1 MSTENNI
8 SRKTRDRLYTG
19 SQWFVYLR
27 VLHNIQIDK
36 HRFDSQKMW
45 VKYRFKNTIL
55 NVKQMYFMDVLQ
67 ILFTYSYLL
76 VTSIVSL
83 VIIIWT

>member
-27 VLHNIQIDK
+27 VLHNNIILIHK
-36 HRFDSQKMW
+36 HRFDSKKMPW

-55 NVKQMYFMDVLQ
+55 AKCKTNVLYGCFADS
-67 ILFTYSYLL
+67 FYL
-76 VTSIVSL
+76 
-83 VIIIWT
+83 